1 MTRRVALTVV
11 FVVAGLA
18 AWAATSRVTA
28 WGDELATVAS
38 TPFAYVAPPAPGTA
52 GGIDFVECLGC
63 DQLPGPEGVGFGLL
77 ALLLAGGPLA
87 FVAAICER
95 RQQQFGDGAIPSG
108 WCQTG
113 FVVQAAS
120 VAVGAL
126 LVAALVTFAATADAG
141 LHWSSAAGFVN
152 IFFGL
157 PALFTWRRLHA
168 AAFAA
173 PARPLIRAA

>member
-18 AWAATSRVTA
+18 AWTATARVEA
-28 WGDELATVAS
+28 WSDELSAVVS
-38 TPFAYVAPPAPGTA
+38 TLFTYVAPPARDTA
-52 GGIDFVECLGC
+52 GGVDFVECLGC

-95 RQQQFGDGAIPSG
+95 RQQQFGDGAIPSS
-108 WCQTG
+108 WCQVG
-113 FVVQAAS
+113 FVLQAAS
-120 VAVGAL
+120 IAVGAL
-126 LVAALVTFAATADAG
+126 LLAALLTFAAIADSG

-152 IFFGL
+152 LFFGV
-157 PALFTWRRLHA
+157 PALFTWRRLQA
-168 AAFAA
+168 FAFAA
-173 PARPLIRAA
+173 ARRPLFKAA